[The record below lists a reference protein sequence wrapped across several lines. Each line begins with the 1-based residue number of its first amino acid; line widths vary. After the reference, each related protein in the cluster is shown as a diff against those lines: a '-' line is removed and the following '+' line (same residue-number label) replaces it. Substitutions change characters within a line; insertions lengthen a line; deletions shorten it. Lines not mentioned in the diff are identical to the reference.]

1 MPHSEMVAHTE
12 NSVQQHTLMM
22 FGVNMSLME
31 SLRERVAEREQ
42 QVVELR
48 AEMSQM
54 EERVGERVAVE
65 VRGMEE
71 RVGERVR
78 SEVKAVEERL

>member
-1 MPHSEMVAHTE
+1 MW
-12 NSVQQHTLMM
+12 
-22 FGVNMSLME
+22 
-31 SLRERVAEREQ
+31 ERVA
-42 QVVELR
+42 
-48 AEMSQM
+48 A
-54 EERVGERVAVE
+54 E